1 MKTFKNLLDE
11 LSACQ
16 EAKIWADDKHVEEV
30 VSTCPRGNWLL
41 WLARKIN
48 IDEKLLYLT
57 AGHCANTVRHLM
69 KDKRSTE
76 AVDGAIDY
84 GLGKIT
90 IEELRVLKR
99 ASAAYAYAASAAAAA
114 YDYAAY
120 AAAASAA
127 AYDYAAAASAA
138 ASGDRINNQLET
150 ANICRQYIGQA
161 IIDKVNELLKQ
172 EVV

>member
-99 ASAAYAYAASAAAAA
+99 ASAAYAYAASAAA
-114 YDYAAY
+114 
-120 AAAASAA
+120 
-127 AYDYAAAASAA
+127 YDYAAAASAA